1 MEYFRYG
8 KFKFS
13 DYYVSFLVIVALLV
27 FAISSILLNL
37 PFFYVVIPVFYAL
50 IRLSFIIMPHL
61 ERFSIHNKS
70 IIVSKWGKK
79 SYTIG
84 LPEELT
90 IVISYVDISPPL
102 AGRNGIGNT
111 THTLN
116 KRYAVSIMHKMSLET
131 VLGELHK
138 SYIKRHTTS
147 TIKMIFDGYR
157 YIYGFVC
164 NQVLFDELI
173 ANRKCLIIIPESLLE
188 KVSVDSGAVEMYIEK
203 GY

>member
-27 FAISSILLNL
+27 FAFSSILLNL
-37 PFFYVVIPVFYAL
+37 PFFYVAIPVFYAI

-61 ERFSIHNKS
+61 ERFSIQNKS

-79 SYTIG
+79 TYTIG

-102 AGRNGIGNT
+102 AVQNGIGNT
-111 THTLN
+111 THTLS
-116 KRYAVSIMHKMSLET
+116 KRYAVSIMHKMPLET
-131 VLGELHK
+131 VLGELHR

-147 TIKMIFDGYR
+147 TIKTIFDGYR

-188 KVSVDSGAVEMYIEK
+188 KLSVDSGAVEMYIEK